1 MITRVKAIA
10 DGILMIQSLNERYDR
25 HRDRIGEMDEILDE
39 MRERVDKEDLNQ
51 YDNKTITT
59 GDIPE
64 GQMED
69 VGMLYNAEPNEQK
82 AG

>member
-39 MRERVDKEDLNQ
+39 MRERVNKEDLN
-51 YDNKTITT
+51 
-59 GDIPE
+59 
-64 GQMED
+64 
-69 VGMLYNAEPNEQK
+69 
-82 AG
+82 

>member
-1 MITRVKAIA
+1 
-10 DGILMIQSLNERYDR
+10 
-25 HRDRIGEMDEILDE
+25 MDEILDE

-59 GDIPE
+59 VDIPE
-64 GQMED
+64 ERVED